1 MTDSTPPGAV
11 SPAATP
17 TEPARA
23 VFGRANFDLGSFV
36 AGIVFMAI
44 GLAFILEADG
54 RWTFQLDHFRY
65 VGPLVLIVIGIS
77 IVAGAGLGR
86 RHD

>member
-1 MTDSTPPGAV
+1 MTDSPPSGTVSPTTTPTPPK
-11 SPAATP
+11 
-17 TEPARA
+17 A
-23 VFGRANFDLGSFV
+23 VFGRATFDLGSFV

-54 RWTFQLDHFRY
+54 RWAFQLDHFRY
-65 VGPLVLIVIGIS
+65 IGPLVLIVIGIS